1 MASLATI
8 ADVEDRLGRALS
20 DEDERLRVEA
30 LLRDASST
38 VRTYC
43 GQGWAGV
50 GTVTFTTRPRSN
62 YVTIRGVTS
71 ITTVKNA
78 DTGVDVPYHYDGFD
92 RLYLWPPAYQ
102 ASIEYDFTVMPA
114 TVTVT
119 YEADDPAPDGV
130 VGIVCQMAMRAF
142 GVDPTSSG
150 HQQESIGGYSYSMGT
165 SASSGAV
172 GMLPDERRVLDLY
185 RRVGATIWVGGT

>member
-1 MASLATI
+1 
-8 ADVEDRLGRALS
+8 
-20 DEDERLRVEA
+20 
-30 LLRDASST
+30 
-38 VRTYC
+38 
-43 GQGWAGV
+43 
-50 GTVTFTTRPRSN
+50 
-62 YVTIRGVTS
+62 
-71 ITTVKNA
+71 
-78 DTGVDVPYHYDGFD
+78 
-92 RLYLWPPAYQ
+92 
-102 ASIEYDFTVMPA
+102 
-114 TVTVT
+114 VT

-130 VGIVCQMAMRAF
+130 IGIVCQMAMRAF